1 MVGGQ
6 ASREMADTN
15 QEAEEL
21 ENWID
26 DTREKIFKVDIKIIL
41 RQMLTMALLEKILT
55 DHPETIIYR
64 QMLTKD

>member
-1 MVGGQ
+1 
-6 ASREMADTN
+6 MADSN
-15 QEAEEL
+15 QAEAEEL